1 MEITLES
8 VEKNKGTYNENI
20 KKIIEQRAELMKQV
34 SELRRKRETLTD
46 EVDIAKLD
54 FEESKLVQQINDLT
68 GSFKANKL
76 TLEQLDLQQNILES
90 KIDRETYSKGMVA
103 NRKSKADLSKEQE
116 LSYCE
121 NEIIKCKKAL
131 KLYTL
136 IGDTKSVE
144 KWNAALEK
152 AQRDFSLAQRDL
164 AQDQSSQVERNDT
177 QEQQT
182 TAPYINEYG
191 EIIRPDNTQKAVD
204 TTDEHYAGYTRKEQ
218 DGIITEET
226 TQVLKDHSGKQIGN
240 RISVEKYD
248 LNVLGGDRTVE
259 TSVVIENED
268 GKYTIKEFGRADED
282 GEVIKK
288 QMLKDNKTTGEK
300 EEVSYQ
306 KDGKGEIY
314 SRKSN
319 GQMTFKITKT
329 DRGVS
334 IDEYRNGQPYATYEY
349 DENGKVIDGMGMTD
363 IEQLDENY
371 VENFFD
377 SQIPYFEA
385 ENRDLPKQ
393 DMSKTADGQTLLDSA
408 IEATKES
415 TRTSTINEQV
425 QNIKNMKKERTQ
437 QQDKINNGVD
447 R

>member
-1 MEITLES
+1 MEVTLET
-8 VEKNKGTYNENI
+8 VEKNKQIYNENI
-20 KKIIEQRAELMKQV
+20 KKIMEERAELMKQV

-46 EVDIAKLD
+46 EIDIAKLD

-68 GSFKANKL
+68 AVFRGNKL
-76 TLEQLDLQQNILES
+76 TLEQLDLQQDILES

-103 NRKSKADLSKEQE
+103 NRKAKADLSKEQE
-116 LSYCE
+116 LTYCE
-121 NEIIKCKKAL
+121 NEVKKCEQAL

-136 IGDTKSVE
+136 IGDAKKLETWKQ
-144 KWNAALEK
+144 ALEK
-152 AQRDFSLAQRDL
+152 AQKDLSFAQ
-164 AQDQSSQVERNDT
+164 QVLDEESKTQTEKNDT

-191 EIIRPDNTQKAVD
+191 EIIRPDNAQKAVD
-204 TTDEHYAGYTRKEQ
+204 TDEHSVGYTRTDEE
-218 DGIITEET
+218 GVITEET
-226 TQVLKDHSGKQIGN
+226 TQVLKDYYGKQIGN
-240 RISVEKYD
+240 RTSVEKYD
-248 LNVLGGDRTVE
+248 LNILGGNRTVE
-259 TSVVIENED
+259 TKGVIENED
-268 GKYTIKEFGRADED
+268 GKYTLTEYGRADEN

-288 QMLKDNKTTGEK
+288 QMLKDNKITGEK
-300 EEVSYQ
+300 EELSYQ
-306 KDGKGEIY
+306 KDEKGEIY

-329 DRGVS
+329 DKGIS

-349 DENGKVIDGMGMTD
+349 DENGKAIDGMGMAD

-377 SQIPYFEA
+377 SQVPYFEA
-385 ENRDLPKQ
+385 ENRDLSKQ

-408 IEATKES
+408 IEATEES
-415 TRTSTINEQV
+415 NRTSTINEQV
-425 QNIKNMKKERTQ
+425 QNIKNRQQERTQ
-437 QQDKINNGVD
+437 PSKENNGID

>member
-1 MEITLES
+1 MEVTLET
-8 VEKNKGTYNENI
+8 VEKNKQIYNENI
-20 KKIIEQRAELMKQV
+20 KKIMEERAELMKQV

-46 EVDIAKLD
+46 EIDIAKLD

-68 GSFKANKL
+68 AVFRGNKL
-76 TLEQLDLQQNILES
+76 TLEQLDLQQDILES

-103 NRKSKADLSKEQE
+103 NRKAKADLSKEQE
-116 LSYCE
+116 LTYCE
-121 NEIIKCKKAL
+121 NEVKKCEQAL

-136 IGDTKSVE
+136 IGDAKKLETWKQ
-144 KWNAALEK
+144 ALEK
-152 AQRDFSLAQRDL
+152 AQKDLSFAQ
-164 AQDQSSQVERNDT
+164 QVLDEESKTQTEKNDT

-182 TAPYINEYG
+182 TVPYINEYG
-191 EIIRPDNTQKAVD
+191 EIIRPDNAQKAVD
-204 TTDEHYAGYTRKEQ
+204 TDEHSVGYTRTDEE
-218 DGIITEET
+218 GVITEET
-226 TQVLKDHSGKQIGN
+226 TQALKDYYGKQIGN
-240 RISVEKYD
+240 RTSVEKYD
-248 LNVLGGDRTVE
+248 LNILGGNRTVE
-259 TSVVIENED
+259 TKGVIENED
-268 GKYTIKEFGRADED
+268 GKYTLTEYGRTDEN

-288 QMLKDNKTTGEK
+288 QMLKDNKITGEK
-300 EEVSYQ
+300 EELSYQ
-306 KDGKGEIY
+306 KDEKGEIY

-329 DRGVS
+329 DKGIS

-349 DENGKVIDGMGMTD
+349 DENGKAIDGMGMAD

-377 SQIPYFEA
+377 SQVPYFEA
-385 ENRDLPKQ
+385 ENRDLSKQ

-408 IEATKES
+408 IEATEES

-425 QNIKNMKKERTQ
+425 QNIKNRQQERTQ
-437 QQDKINNGVD
+437 PSKENNGID

>member
-1 MEITLES
+1 MEVTLET
-8 VEKNKGTYNENI
+8 VEKNKQIYNENI
-20 KKIIEQRAELMKQV
+20 KKIMEERAELMKQV

-46 EVDIAKLD
+46 EIDIAKLD

-68 GSFKANKL
+68 AVFRGNKL
-76 TLEQLDLQQNILES
+76 TLEQLDLQQDILES

-103 NRKSKADLSKEQE
+103 NRKAKADLSKEQE
-116 LSYCE
+116 LTYCE
-121 NEIIKCKKAL
+121 NEVKKCEQAL

-136 IGDTKSVE
+136 IGDAKKLETWKQ
-144 KWNAALEK
+144 ALEK
-152 AQRDFSLAQRDL
+152 AQKDLSFAQ
-164 AQDQSSQVERNDT
+164 QVLDEESKTQTEKNDT

-182 TAPYINEYG
+182 TVPYINEYG
-191 EIIRPDNTQKAVD
+191 EIIRPDNAQKAVD
-204 TTDEHYAGYTRKEQ
+204 TDEHSVGYTRTDEE
-218 DGIITEET
+218 GVITEET
-226 TQVLKDHSGKQIGN
+226 TQALKDYYGKQIGN
-240 RISVEKYD
+240 RTSVEKYD
-248 LNVLGGDRTVE
+248 LNILGGNRTVE
-259 TSVVIENED
+259 TKGVIENED
-268 GKYTIKEFGRADED
+268 GKYTLTEYGRTDEN

-288 QMLKDNKTTGEK
+288 QMLKDNKITGEK
-300 EEVSYQ
+300 EELSYQ
-306 KDGKGEIY
+306 KDEKGEIY

-329 DRGVS
+329 DKGIS

-349 DENGKVIDGMGMTD
+349 DENGKAIDGMGMAD

-377 SQIPYFEA
+377 SQVPYFEA
-385 ENRDLPKQ
+385 ENRDLSKQ

-408 IEATKES
+408 IEATEES

-425 QNIKNMKKERTQ
+425 QNIKNRQQERTQ
-437 QQDKINNGVD
+437 SSKENNGID

>member
-1 MEITLES
+1 MEVTLET
-8 VEKNKGTYNENI
+8 VEKNKQIYNENI
-20 KKIIEQRAELMKQV
+20 KKIMEERAELMKQV

-46 EVDIAKLD
+46 EIDIAKLD

-68 GSFKANKL
+68 AVFRGNKL
-76 TLEQLDLQQNILES
+76 TLEQLDLQQDILES

-103 NRKSKADLSKEQE
+103 NRKAKADLSKEQE
-116 LSYCE
+116 LTYCE
-121 NEIIKCKKAL
+121 NEVKKCEQAL

-136 IGDTKSVE
+136 IGDAKKLETWKQ
-144 KWNAALEK
+144 ALEK
-152 AQRDFSLAQRDL
+152 AQKDLSFAQ
-164 AQDQSSQVERNDT
+164 QVLDEESKTQTEKNDT

-191 EIIRPDNTQKAVD
+191 EIIRPDNAQKAVD
-204 TTDEHYAGYTRKEQ
+204 TDEHSVGYTRTDEE
-218 DGIITEET
+218 GVITEET
-226 TQVLKDHSGKQIGN
+226 TQVLKDYYGKQIGN
-240 RISVEKYD
+240 RTSVEKYD
-248 LNVLGGDRTVE
+248 LNILGGNRTVE
-259 TSVVIENED
+259 TKGVIENED
-268 GKYTIKEFGRADED
+268 GKYTLTEYGRADEN

-288 QMLKDNKTTGEK
+288 QMLKDNKITGEK
-300 EEVSYQ
+300 EELSYQ
-306 KDGKGEIY
+306 KDEKGEIY
-314 SRKSN
+314 SRKTN

-329 DRGVS
+329 DKGIS

-349 DENGKVIDGMGMTD
+349 DENGKEIDGMGMAD

-377 SQIPYFEA
+377 SQVPYFEA
-385 ENRDLPKQ
+385 ENRDLSKQ

-408 IEATKES
+408 IEATEES

-425 QNIKNMKKERTQ
+425 QNIKNRQQERTQ
-437 QQDKINNGVD
+437 PSKENNGID

>member
-1 MEITLES
+1 MEVTLET
-8 VEKNKGTYNENI
+8 VEKNKQIYNENI
-20 KKIIEQRAELMKQV
+20 KKIMEERAELMKQV

-46 EVDIAKLD
+46 EIDIAKLD

-68 GSFKANKL
+68 AVFRGNKL
-76 TLEQLDLQQNILES
+76 TLEQLDLQQDILES

-103 NRKSKADLSKEQE
+103 NRKAKADLSKEQE
-116 LSYCE
+116 LTYCE
-121 NEIIKCKKAL
+121 NEVKKCEQAL

-136 IGDTKSVE
+136 IGDAKKLETWKQ
-144 KWNAALEK
+144 ALEK
-152 AQRDFSLAQRDL
+152 TQKDLSFAQ
-164 AQDQSSQVERNDT
+164 QVLDEESKTQTEKNDT

-191 EIIRPDNTQKAVD
+191 EIIRPDNAQKAVD
-204 TTDEHYAGYTRKEQ
+204 TDEHSVGYTRTDEE
-218 DGIITEET
+218 GVITEET
-226 TQVLKDHSGKQIGN
+226 TQVLKDYYGKQIGN
-240 RISVEKYD
+240 RTSVEKYD
-248 LNVLGGDRTVE
+248 LNILGGNRTVE
-259 TSVVIENED
+259 TKGVIENED
-268 GKYTIKEFGRADED
+268 GKYTLTEYGRADEN

-288 QMLKDNKTTGEK
+288 QMLKDNKITGEK
-300 EEVSYQ
+300 EELSYQ
-306 KDGKGEIY
+306 KDEKGEIY

-329 DRGVS
+329 DKGIS

-349 DENGKVIDGMGMTD
+349 DENGKAIDGMGMAD

-377 SQIPYFEA
+377 SQVPYFEA
-385 ENRDLPKQ
+385 ENRDLSKQ

-408 IEATKES
+408 IEATEES

-425 QNIKNMKKERTQ
+425 QNIKNRQQERTQ
-437 QQDKINNGVD
+437 PSKENNGID

>member
-1 MEITLES
+1 MEVTLET
-8 VEKNKGTYNENI
+8 VEKNKQIYNENI
-20 KKIIEQRAELMKQV
+20 KKIMEERAELMKQV

-46 EVDIAKLD
+46 EIDIAKLD

-68 GSFKANKL
+68 AVFRGNKL
-76 TLEQLDLQQNILES
+76 TLEQLDLQQDILES

-103 NRKSKADLSKEQE
+103 NRKAKADLSKEQE
-116 LSYCE
+116 LTYCE
-121 NEIIKCKKAL
+121 NEVKKCEQAL

-136 IGDTKSVE
+136 IGDAKKLETWKQ
-144 KWNAALEK
+144 ALEK
-152 AQRDFSLAQRDL
+152 AQKDLSFAQ
-164 AQDQSSQVERNDT
+164 QVLDEESKTQTEKNDT

-191 EIIRPDNTQKAVD
+191 EIIRPNNAQKAVD
-204 TTDEHYAGYTRKEQ
+204 TDEHSVGYTRTDEE
-218 DGIITEET
+218 GVITEET
-226 TQVLKDHSGKQIGN
+226 TQVLKDYYGKQIGN
-240 RISVEKYD
+240 RTSVEKYD
-248 LNVLGGDRTVE
+248 LNILGGNRTVE
-259 TSVVIENED
+259 TKGVIENED
-268 GKYTIKEFGRADED
+268 GKYTLTEYGRTDEN

-288 QMLKDNKTTGEK
+288 QMLKDNKITGEK
-300 EEVSYQ
+300 EELSYQ
-306 KDGKGEIY
+306 KDEKGEIY

-329 DRGVS
+329 DKGIS

-349 DENGKVIDGMGMTD
+349 DENGKAIDGMGMAD

-377 SQIPYFEA
+377 SQVPYFEA
-385 ENRDLPKQ
+385 ENRDLSKQ

-408 IEATKES
+408 IEATEES

-425 QNIKNMKKERTQ
+425 QNIKNRQQERTQ
-437 QQDKINNGVD
+437 PSKENNGID

>member
-1 MEITLES
+1 MEVTLET
-8 VEKNKGTYNENI
+8 VEKNKQIYNENI
-20 KKIIEQRAELMKQV
+20 KKIMEERAELMKQV

-46 EVDIAKLD
+46 EIDIAKLD

-68 GSFKANKL
+68 AVFRGNKL
-76 TLEQLDLQQNILES
+76 TLEQLDLQQDILES

-103 NRKSKADLSKEQE
+103 NRKAKADLSKEQE
-116 LSYCE
+116 LTYCE
-121 NEIIKCKKAL
+121 NEVKKCEQAL

-136 IGDTKSVE
+136 IGDAKKLETWKQ
-144 KWNAALEK
+144 ALEK
-152 AQRDFSLAQRDL
+152 AQKDLSFAQ
-164 AQDQSSQVERNDT
+164 QVLDEESKTQTEKNDT

-191 EIIRPDNTQKAVD
+191 EIIRPDNAQKAVD
-204 TTDEHYAGYTRKEQ
+204 TDEHSVGYTRTDEE
-218 DGIITEET
+218 GVITEET
-226 TQVLKDHSGKQIGN
+226 TQVLKDYYGKQIGN
-240 RISVEKYD
+240 RTSVEKYD
-248 LNVLGGDRTVE
+248 LNILGGNRTVE
-259 TSVVIENED
+259 TKGVIENED
-268 GKYTIKEFGRADED
+268 GKYTLTEYGRADEN

-288 QMLKDNKTTGEK
+288 QMLKDNKITGEK
-300 EEVSYQ
+300 EELSYQ
-306 KDGKGEIY
+306 KDEKGEIY

-329 DRGVS
+329 DKGIS

-349 DENGKVIDGMGMTD
+349 DENGKAIDGMGMAD

-377 SQIPYFEA
+377 SQVPYFEA
-385 ENRDLPKQ
+385 ENRDLSKQ

-408 IEATKES
+408 IEATEES

-425 QNIKNMKKERTQ
+425 QNIKNRQQERTQ
-437 QQDKINNGVD
+437 PSKENNGID

>member
-1 MEITLES
+1 MEVTLET
-8 VEKNKGTYNENI
+8 VEKNKQIYNENI
-20 KKIIEQRAELMKQV
+20 KKIMEERAELMKQV

-46 EVDIAKLD
+46 EIDIAKLD

-68 GSFKANKL
+68 AVFRGNKL
-76 TLEQLDLQQNILES
+76 TLEQLDLQQDILES

-103 NRKSKADLSKEQE
+103 NRKAKADLSKEQE
-116 LSYCE
+116 LTYCE
-121 NEIIKCKKAL
+121 NEVKKCEQAL

-136 IGDTKSVE
+136 IGDAKKLETWKQ
-144 KWNAALEK
+144 ALEK
-152 AQRDFSLAQRDL
+152 AQKDLSFAQ
-164 AQDQSSQVERNDT
+164 QVLDEESKTQTEKNDT

-191 EIIRPDNTQKAVD
+191 EIIRPDNAQKAVD
-204 TTDEHYAGYTRKEQ
+204 TDEHSVGYTRTDEE
-218 DGIITEET
+218 GVITEET
-226 TQVLKDHSGKQIGN
+226 TQVLKDYYGKQIGN
-240 RISVEKYD
+240 RTSVEKYD
-248 LNVLGGDRTVE
+248 LNILGGNRTVE
-259 TSVVIENED
+259 TKGVIENED
-268 GKYTIKEFGRADED
+268 GKYTLTEYGRADEN

-288 QMLKDNKTTGEK
+288 QMLKDNKITGKK
-300 EEVSYQ
+300 EELSYQ
-306 KDGKGEIY
+306 KDEKGEIY

-329 DRGVS
+329 DKGIS

-349 DENGKVIDGMGMTD
+349 DENGKAIDGMGMAD

-377 SQIPYFEA
+377 SQVPYFEA
-385 ENRDLPKQ
+385 ENRDLSKQ

-408 IEATKES
+408 IEATEES

-425 QNIKNMKKERTQ
+425 QNIKNRQQERTQ
-437 QQDKINNGVD
+437 PSKENNGID

>member
-1 MEITLES
+1 MEVTLET
-8 VEKNKGTYNENI
+8 VEKNKQIYNENI
-20 KKIIEQRAELMKQV
+20 KKIMEERAELMKQV

-46 EVDIAKLD
+46 EIDIAKLD

-68 GSFKANKL
+68 AVFRGNKL
-76 TLEQLDLQQNILES
+76 TLEQLDLQQDILES

-103 NRKSKADLSKEQE
+103 NRKAKAGLSKEQE
-116 LSYCE
+116 LTYCE
-121 NEIIKCKKAL
+121 NEVKKCEQAL

-136 IGDTKSVE
+136 IGDAKQLETWKQ
-144 KWNAALEK
+144 ALEK
-152 AQRDFSLAQRDL
+152 AQKDLSFAQ
-164 AQDQSSQVERNDT
+164 QVLDEESKTQTEKNDT

-191 EIIRPDNTQKAVD
+191 EIIRPDNAQKAVD
-204 TTDEHYAGYTRKEQ
+204 TDEHSVGYTRTDEE
-218 DGIITEET
+218 GVITEET
-226 TQVLKDHSGKQIGN
+226 TQVLKDYYGKQIGN
-240 RISVEKYD
+240 RTSVEKYD
-248 LNVLGGDRTVE
+248 LNILGGNRTVE
-259 TSVVIENED
+259 TKGVIENED
-268 GKYTIKEFGRADED
+268 GKYTLTEYGRADEN

-288 QMLKDNKTTGEK
+288 QMLKDNKITGEK
-300 EEVSYQ
+300 EELSYQ
-306 KDGKGEIY
+306 KDEKGEIY
-314 SRKSN
+314 SRKTN

-329 DRGVS
+329 DKGIS

-349 DENGKVIDGMGMTD
+349 DENGKAIDGMGMAD

-377 SQIPYFEA
+377 SQVPYFEA
-385 ENRDLPKQ
+385 ENRDLSKQ

-408 IEATKES
+408 IEATEES

-425 QNIKNMKKERTQ
+425 QNIKNRQQERTQ
-437 QQDKINNGVD
+437 PSKENNGID

>member
-1 MEITLES
+1 MEVTLET
-8 VEKNKGTYNENI
+8 VEKNKQIYNENI
-20 KKIIEQRAELMKQV
+20 KKIMEERAELMKQV

-46 EVDIAKLD
+46 EIDIAKLD

-68 GSFKANKL
+68 AVFRGNKL
-76 TLEQLDLQQNILES
+76 TLEQLDLQQDILES

-103 NRKSKADLSKEQE
+103 NRKAKADLSKEQE
-116 LSYCE
+116 LTYCE
-121 NEIIKCKKAL
+121 NEVKKCEQAL

-136 IGDTKSVE
+136 IGDAKKLETWKQ
-144 KWNAALEK
+144 ALEK
-152 AQRDFSLAQRDL
+152 AQKDLSFAQ
-164 AQDQSSQVERNDT
+164 QVLDEESKTQTEKNDT

-191 EIIRPDNTQKAVD
+191 EIIRPDNAQKAVD
-204 TTDEHYAGYTRKEQ
+204 TDEHSVGYTRTDEE
-218 DGIITEET
+218 GVITEET
-226 TQVLKDHSGKQIGN
+226 TQVLKDYYGKQIGN
-240 RISVEKYD
+240 RTSVEKHD
-248 LNVLGGDRTVE
+248 LNILGGNRTVE
-259 TSVVIENED
+259 TKGVIENED
-268 GKYTIKEFGRADED
+268 GKYTLTEYGRADEN

-288 QMLKDNKTTGEK
+288 QMLKDNKITGEK
-300 EEVSYQ
+300 EELSYQ
-306 KDGKGEIY
+306 KDEKGEIY

-329 DRGVS
+329 DKGIS

-349 DENGKVIDGMGMTD
+349 DENGKAIDGMGMAD

-377 SQIPYFEA
+377 SQVPYFEA
-385 ENRDLPKQ
+385 ENRDLSKQ

-408 IEATKES
+408 IEATEES

-425 QNIKNMKKERTQ
+425 QNIKNRQQERTQ
-437 QQDKINNGVD
+437 PSKENNGID